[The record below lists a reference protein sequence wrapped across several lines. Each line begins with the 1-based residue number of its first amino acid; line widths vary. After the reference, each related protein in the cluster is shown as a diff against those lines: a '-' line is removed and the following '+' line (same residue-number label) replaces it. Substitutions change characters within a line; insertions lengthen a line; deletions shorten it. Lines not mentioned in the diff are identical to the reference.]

1 MSTTKNYVRP
11 ASTSET
17 RDDARRTRPRGGL
30 HQDRRTRR
38 ARTRSAATRAAMRQE
53 GW

>member
-11 ASTSET
+11 ASTPET
-17 RDDARRTRPRGGL
+17 RDEARRNRPRGGL

-38 ARTRSAATRAAMRQE
+38 ARTRAAANRAAMRE
-53 GW
+53 DW